1 MPEPKYISIPEL
13 AKILNISRIAV
24 YKKVKKG
31 EIEAIRVGRN
41 YAISQEYIMDHMS
54 EMVKKVYPRKRKK
67 EINQAVDKA
76 FDQYK
81 ETFIRL
87 GKE

>member
-1 MPEPKYISIPEL
+1 MPESRYISIPEL
-13 AKILNISRIAV
+13 ARILNISRIAV

-31 EIEAIRVGRN
+31 EIEAIRIGRN
-41 YAISQEYIMDHMS
+41 YAISQKYVMDNMS
-54 EMVKKVYPRKRKK
+54 EMVKKVYPRKKK
-67 EINQAVDKA
+67 EEIIQAVDKA